1 MVLLI
6 VFSICFKYKV
16 CFTGADDTY
25 SLQFMFFEKKGVELI
40 GKSSETLRK
49 RYDPSSIPPEISKW
63 ITHKCTFIVKVL
75 FKKSV
80 KNMEPS
86 FEVVMI
92 KERHGKQATLSN
104 IIHNVS
110 NYDLPPLVTISSK
123 RKIEQVQQRR
133 IYCLLLVLLN
143 IFMLTMD
150 LLHASLLYTPQF
162 TDIQDMDLDQQSE

>member
-49 RYDPSSIPPEISKW
+49 RYDPSSIPPEISQW

-110 NYDLPPLVTISSK
+110 NYDLPPLVTAKENLLFTPCFIKHIYANYGLVACIIIIHSSVH
-123 RKIEQVQQRR
+123 R
-133 IYCLLLVLLN
+133 
-143 IFMLTMD
+143 
-150 LLHASLLYTPQF
+150 YTRYGLRPAV
-162 TDIQDMDLDQQSE
+162 